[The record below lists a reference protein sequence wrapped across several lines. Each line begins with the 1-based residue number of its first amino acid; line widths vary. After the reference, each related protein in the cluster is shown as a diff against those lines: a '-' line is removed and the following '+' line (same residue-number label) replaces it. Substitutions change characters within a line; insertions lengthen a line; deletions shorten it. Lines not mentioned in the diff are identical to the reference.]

1 MQYHVTIINLF
12 RPFTCDIQRQ
22 QPLYNDAFRICASAA
37 TTISA
42 LIERY
47 RVKYTLRRIALVAIV
62 SQGMFRHDRPWLA
75 SNVQTGIA
83 HRC

>member
-1 MQYHVTIINLF
+1 MQYQVTIISLF

-22 QPLYNDAFRICASAA
+22 QPMYNDAFRICAAAA

-47 RVKYTLRRIALVAIV
+47 RVKYTLRRIPLVAIV
-62 SQGMFRHDRPWLA
+62 SLA
-75 SNVQTGIA
+75 RS
-83 HRC
+83 H